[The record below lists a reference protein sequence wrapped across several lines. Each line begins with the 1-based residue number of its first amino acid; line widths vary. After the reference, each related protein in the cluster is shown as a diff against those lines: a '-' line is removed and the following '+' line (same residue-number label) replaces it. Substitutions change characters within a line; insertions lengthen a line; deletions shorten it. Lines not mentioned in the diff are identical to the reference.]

1 MNNAFFFFLDLDN
14 DILDCLDKL
23 IQQKYMPCPTHQ
35 SSNFSNSKLIDT
47 IQLSQPNSPTNL
59 KKHIDPK
66 TKKRRE
72 EKGILQRGL
81 CRWEER
87 GCHGVASE
95 SQEGHQ
101 TERSHEW
108 WAAWQIL
115 SDDRLAYA
123 SSPNQCVFFFLVG
136 FVTHNVCLS
145 NYNKEMMKI
154 GETRQRERERIED
167 WEVVFVYIIY

>member
-23 IQQKYMPCPTHQ
+23 IQQKYMPCLTHQ

-66 TKKRRE
+66 TKKKRE

-123 SSPNQCVFFFLVG
+123 SSPNQCVFFFWLALW
-136 FVTHNVCLS
+136 VTMCVSPITTKKWWKL
-145 NYNKEMMKI
+145 E
-154 GETRQRERERIED
+154 RQDRERERIED

>member
-1 MNNAFFFFLDLDN
+1 
-14 DILDCLDKL
+14 
-23 IQQKYMPCPTHQ
+23 MPCLTHQ
-35 SSNFSNSKLIDT
+35 SSNFSNYKLIDT

-66 TKKRRE
+66 TKKKRE

-123 SSPNQCVFFFLVG
+123 SSPNQCVFFFGWLCGSQCVS
-136 FVTHNVCLS
+136 LQLQ
-145 NYNKEMMKI
+145 
-154 GETRQRERERIED
+154 QRNDENWRDKTERERG
-167 WEVVFVYIIY
+167 

>member
-1 MNNAFFFFLDLDN
+1 
-14 DILDCLDKL
+14 
-23 IQQKYMPCPTHQ
+23 MPCLTHQ

-66 TKKRRE
+66 RKEKRRE
-72 EKGILQRGL
+72 ILQRGL

-123 SSPNQCVFFFLVG
+123 SSPNQCVVFFFG
-136 FVTHNVCLS
+136 FVGHNVGLS

-154 GETRQRERERIED
+154 GETKQKERED